1 MSRSLRKEN
10 ASLTNTLKVNWF
22 IPKATVAIFLGM
34 LILSRHITG
43 APGAQVE
50 LLRSL
55 ASNETIKNFSDRSNL
70 PLIDPRQEGCSSLYS
85 ILKHKNNQEN
95 KTFYK
100 KYVLPDKYISS
111 QKIQHLVT
119 QNYQSTSFTQFWIFS
134 TLPQVIHSNDPP
146 RNRAVDLYFFT
157 SPTNIGERDY
167 LYETQTCS
175 DNRGVCINCIRP

>member
-1 MSRSLRKEN
+1 
-10 ASLTNTLKVNWF
+10 VNWR
-22 IPKATVAIFLGM
+22 IPKVAVAIFLGV

-43 APGAQVE
+43 APGADIE
-50 LLRSL
+50 LFRSL
-55 ASNETIKNFSDRSNL
+55 VGSETVEKSMERTNL
-70 PLIDPRQEGCSSLYS
+70 LLIDPRQENCASSKS
-85 ILKHKNNQEN
+85 VMSHKSKDEN
-95 KTFYK
+95 KSSYK
-100 KYVLPDKYISS
+100 KYVSPEKFTSFQAIEH
-111 QKIQHLVT
+111 IAI

-167 LYETQTCS
+167 IYETQTCS

>member
-1 MSRSLRKEN
+1 M
-10 ASLTNTLKVNWF
+10 KVNWR
-22 IPKATVAIFLGM
+22 IPKVAVAIFLGV

-43 APGAQVE
+43 APGADIE
-50 LLRSL
+50 LFRSL
-55 ASNETIKNFSDRSNL
+55 VGSETVEKSMERTNL
-70 PLIDPRQEGCSSLYS
+70 LLIDPRQENCASSKS
-85 ILKHKNNQEN
+85 VMNHKSKDEN
-95 KTFYK
+95 KSSYK
-100 KYVLPDKYISS
+100 KYVSPEKFTSFQAIEH
-111 QKIQHLVT
+111 IAT

-146 RNRAVDLYFFT
+146 RNRAVDLHFFT